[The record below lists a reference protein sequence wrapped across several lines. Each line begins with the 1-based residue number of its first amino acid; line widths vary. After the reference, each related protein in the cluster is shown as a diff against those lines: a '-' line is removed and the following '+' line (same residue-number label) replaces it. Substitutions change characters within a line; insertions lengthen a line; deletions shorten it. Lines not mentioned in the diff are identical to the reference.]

1 LDTLNFESVKDRI
14 TLLFS
19 GGIDSSI
26 LYKIFTNYIKKNDTF
41 STGYPFE
48 DPNKNIEKQYAS
60 SAAIALSAKHCYYE
74 STAREYLLGV
84 VESIFFAEEPVH
96 HLQSVPLYLLFKHR
110 IPTLVDI
117 IICGEGADSI
127 FGLELHS
134 ALYRGQNVLYK
145 LLAKPPII
153 QILER
158 VGPSLG
164 IANQKISFLKELPKK
179 EIPVSDPRS
188 LIWSFGAYGSID
200 WAMKYF
206 NVDMM
211 GLIKSRYKMVKTVE
225 NRSFYDILSVLAV
238 FGSTAITSSIWS
250 KLAESQGKK
259 LYYPFINQQFIDYGF
274 SIGWDIKLKS
284 KKYLLYRIAQDL
296 GIPDLILH
304 RSKSGFGIK
313 PERWALPGGIFE
325 PLIPLVTQYFD
336 EGTIRQVQSGDI
348 TKAMTFWNILNYG
361 IWKRLFIENE
371 PLDRL
376 IDELEMS
383 IRSSP
388 SAIK

>member
-1 LDTLNFESVKDRI
+1 
-14 TLLFS
+14 
-19 GGIDSSI
+19 
-26 LYKIFTNYIKKNDTF
+26 
-41 STGYPFE
+41 
-48 DPNKNIEKQYAS
+48 
-60 SAAIALSAKHCYYE
+60 
-74 STAREYLLGV
+74 
-84 VESIFFAEEPVH
+84 
-96 HLQSVPLYLLFKHR
+96 
-110 IPTLVDI
+110 
-117 IICGEGADSI
+117 
-127 FGLELHS
+127 
-134 ALYRGQNVLYK
+134 
-145 LLAKPPII
+145 
-153 QILER
+153 
-158 VGPSLG
+158 
-164 IANQKISFLKELPKK
+164 
-179 EIPVSDPRS
+179 
-188 LIWSFGAYGSID
+188 
-200 WAMKYF
+200 
-206 NVDMM
+206 
-211 GLIKSRYKMVKTVE
+211 MVKTVE